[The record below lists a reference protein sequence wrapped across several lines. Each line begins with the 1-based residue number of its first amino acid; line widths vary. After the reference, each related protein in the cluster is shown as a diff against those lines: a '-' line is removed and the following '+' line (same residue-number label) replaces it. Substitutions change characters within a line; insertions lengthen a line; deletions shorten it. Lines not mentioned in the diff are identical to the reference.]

1 MKLLTQKSK
10 IMADIKFRTKA
21 VGLNPTKTLVKARN
35 FEIIVDEPQD
45 LGGNDEGPNP
55 VEYVLA
61 AYAGCLNV
69 MGHLIAK
76 EMGFTLNGLK
86 IDLAGSLNPARLFGQ
101 SYEDRAGYK
110 EIQVTL
116 KPECDID
123 DETLDKWQAAILD
136 RCPVGDNLK
145 NSTEIIVDLKKTNSV
160 EV

>member
-1 MKLLTQKSK
+1 MS
-10 IMADIKFRTKA
+10 DIKFRTQA
-21 VGLNPTKTLVKARN
+21 VGLNPTKTKVKARN

-45 LGGNDEGPNP
+45 LGGTNEGANP

-69 MGHLIAK
+69 MGHIIAK
-76 EMGFTLNGLK
+76 EMGFTLKGLN

-101 SYEDRAGYK
+101 SYEERAGYK
-110 EIQVTL
+110 AIEITL
-116 KPECDID
+116 KPECDAD

-145 NSTEIIVDLKKTNSV
+145 NATEVVVDLKKVNSV
-160 EV
+160 EA